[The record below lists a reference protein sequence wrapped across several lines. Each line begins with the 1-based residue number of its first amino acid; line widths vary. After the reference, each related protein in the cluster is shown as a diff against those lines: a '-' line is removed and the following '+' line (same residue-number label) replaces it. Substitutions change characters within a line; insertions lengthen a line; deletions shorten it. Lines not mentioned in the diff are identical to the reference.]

1 MLKYMRLLNRFL
13 FSIILIFGLTSIGLA
28 EEEKL
33 QLPNTQ
39 LNMYSGMFDFSDAKQ
54 RAVLVGFQ
62 HQNEELKRNSFLGT
76 LSPITGGMLTADNA
90 VYLYTGVQ
98 ADYDI
103 GLLKLTPS
111 FTPGIYNQGNGKDL
125 GHIIEF
131 KSEIRL
137 SMDLS
142 KNSMFG
148 MSYNHISNASL
159 GSKNPGA
166 NSYMFNFLKKF

>member
-1 MLKYMRLLNRFL
+1 MIKKI
-13 FSIILIFGLTSIGLA
+13 IILITFLCNVLFITYLFA
-28 EEEKL
+28 EEKIVNEK
-33 QLPNTQ
+33 NTEI
-39 LNMYSGMFDFSDAKQ
+39 NVYSGMFDFSDDGAKST
-54 RAVLVGFQ
+54 LFGFQ

-76 LSPITGGMLTADNA
+76 LSPITGGMLTVDNA

-98 ADYDI
+98 AEYDI

>member
-1 MLKYMRLLNRFL
+1 MIKKI
-13 FSIILIFGLTSIGLA
+13 IILITFLCNVLFITYLFA
-28 EEEKL
+28 EEKIVNEK
-33 QLPNTQ
+33 NAEI
-39 LNMYSGMFDFSDAKQ
+39 NVYSGMFDFSDDGAKST
-54 RAVLVGFQ
+54 LFGFQ

>member
-1 MLKYMRLLNRFL
+1 MIKKI
-13 FSIILIFGLTSIGLA
+13 IILITFLCNVLFITYLFA
-28 EEEKL
+28 EEKIVNEK
-33 QLPNTQ
+33 NTEI
-39 LNMYSGMFDFSDAKQ
+39 NVYSGMFDFSDGGAKST
-54 RAVLVGFQ
+54 LFGFQ

-159 GSKNPGA
+159 GTKNPGA